1 MHHLKLTSK
10 LQAMPAEAADIND
23 GTSNTIL
30 IGEMASKKKP
40 AT

>member
-10 LQAMPAEAADIND
+10 LQAMPAEAADISD
-23 GTSNTIL
+23 GTSNTIFL
-30 IGEMASKKKP
+30 EEMTAKKKP